1 MWLTIIKG
9 MWCIFNLCAWLTEK
23 DQLKRIEYLVW
34 VAIGA
39 VTLLY

>member
-1 MWLTIIKG
+1 MRFKVIKCA
-9 MWCIFNLCAWLTEK
+9 WCMFNLCAWLTEK
-23 DQLKRIEYLVW
+23 NQLKRIEYLVW